1 MSWAELAVNFEI
13 VIGKALPRNP
23 EKSRARHLRT
33 YGDPAVPLLESSDN
47 LYQKVVTMNNALRCL
62 ARLLGVPVVV
72 WRQTRNVIIPD
83 LPGKHRYKGL
93 DRRPIMTKADETQ
106 QTIRTCLYMTVL
118 LLKLMPLQQPSLQVL
133 PKHVTRSN
141 MHTQNCTLSSGK
153 CRRLL
158 QRRQPMLSRN
168 IRSPKIMP
176 KLVSTH
182 VMLGHRPRVFPFL
195 IPTCYMMWLR
205 LVTVGLV
212 GTAPAVLVLPMVVVS
227 GRPNVL
233 VIAVMLSF
241 FVMDFLFVRN
251 VVKL

>member
-1 MSWAELAVNFEI
+1 MVNQLFLCLSPRITCTRKLWRWTMLFGALLVCSESQSLLGGRPEMLSFLTYQESI
-13 VIGKALPRNP
+13 VTKVWI
-23 EKSRARHLRT
+23 
-33 YGDPAVPLLESSDN
+33 AVPSCPKLM
-47 LYQKVVTMNNALRCL
+47 K
-62 ARLLGVPVVV
+62 P
-72 WRQTRNVIIPD
+72 
-83 LPGKHRYKGL
+83 K
-93 DRRPIMTKADETQ
+93 RPYAHA
-106 QTIRTCLYMTVL
+106 YMTVL

-133 PKHVTRSN
+133 PKHVTQSN
-141 MHTQNCTLSSGK
+141 MHTQSCTLSSGK
-153 CRRLL
+153 CRRVL
-158 QRRQPMLSRN
+158 QRRQPMLNRN

-176 KLVSTH
+176 KLVSAH
-182 VMLGHRPRVFPFL
+182 VMLGHHPRVLPFL

-227 GRPNVL
+227 ERPNVL